1 MKILQITRPYK
12 SISKEEKKQYV
23 AGIIHSFIIIHSS
36 TKYYVNFQYISG
48 SLPGAENFTV
58 NKANR
63 IQPFQSLQSSGEDR
77 C

>member
-1 MKILQITRPYK
+1 MLQE
-12 SISKEEKKQYV
+12 SF
-23 AGIIHSFIIIHSS
+23 IHSFIIIHSS
-36 TKYYVNFQYISG
+36 SKYYVNFQYISG